1 MRPTNMVSVC
11 VPAFDR
17 PEMTMQLITS
27 FLKQSY
33 VAKELVIS
41 DDSPNERISELV
53 NGLCEPSIKYFKNPH
68 NLGYSRNLLRSME
81 LAEGDYI
88 ILMGDDDAFLTHDA
102 LARYASVFIDNP
114 KVGYV
119 YSNQVQFSNRVRVQA
134 KFQFFQTDEC
144 FSKGEDSMRNIW
156 LTSVFIPGLAIRN
169 DISMRDLYPDAD
181 MLFPQVE
188 LVGNIINL
196 SESYGIRECLI
207 AGRAHRE
214 QLGFYAIKG
223 ERIKG
228 PEKHGTTELF
238 TIFER
243 LSQQYGFSFTNEFL
257 VMALVNR
264 YAIMMFKERII
275 IPRSKVHNNYKEFCA
290 MSPEISGSKKLK
302 LSYWAA
308 TVLPSLLINFVRVG
322 GILVVRLLHWREFL
336 IYERELRESIQVL
349 EGTKE

>member
-1 MRPTNMVSVC
+1 MTQRNLVSVC

-17 PEMTMQLITS
+17 PEMTMQLIAS

-41 DDSPNERISELV
+41 DDSPNERIRDLV

-81 LAEGDYI
+81 LAQGDFI
-88 ILMGDDDAFLTHDA
+88 ILMGDDDAFLTRNA

-114 KVGYV
+114 TVGYV

-134 KFQFFQTDEC
+134 KFQFFQTDKC
-144 FSKGEDSMRNIW
+144 FSKGEDSMRNTW
-156 LTSVFIPGLAIRN
+156 MTSVFIPGLAIRKG
-169 DISMRDLYPDAD
+169 ISTRDLYPSAD

-188 LVGNIINL
+188 LVGSIVNQ
-196 SESYGIRECLI
+196 SESYGIEECLI

-238 TIFER
+238 AIFER
-243 LSQQYGFSFTNEFL
+243 LSQQYCFSFTNDFL
-257 VMALVNR
+257 VVALVNR
-264 YAIMMFKERII
+264 YALMMLKERTI
-275 IPRSKVHNNYKEFCA
+275 IPRSKVHNNYTEFCA
-290 MSPEISGSKKLK
+290 MSPEISRSKKLK

-308 TVLPSLLINFVRVG
+308 MILPSTLINLVRVG
-322 GILVVRLLHWREFL
+322 GILVVRLLHWREFS
-336 IYERELRESIQVL
+336 IYERELRESMNCAGFL
-349 EGTKE
+349 GE